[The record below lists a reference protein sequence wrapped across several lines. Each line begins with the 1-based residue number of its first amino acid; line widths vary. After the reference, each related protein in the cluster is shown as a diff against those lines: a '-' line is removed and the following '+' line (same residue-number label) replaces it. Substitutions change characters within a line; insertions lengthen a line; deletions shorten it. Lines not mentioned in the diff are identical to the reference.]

1 MGKLDGR
8 VAIITGAAR
17 GQGEREA
24 RLFAA
29 EGAKVVVTDVLAEQG
44 QRVAA
49 DIGGTFVRHDVTSE
63 ADWASVVAAATSAY
77 GTIDI
82 LVNNAGIYRKGTLR
96 NTTLEEYRLVIDV
109 NQVGVFLGMQAVAP
123 VMIEAK
129 RGSIVNISSIAG
141 MLGTPVSF
149 AYGASKWA
157 VRGMTKAAA
166 LDLGRFNIRVNSI
179 HPGLIDT
186 DMMTEV
192 TGGEEDRF
200 ERMQRTVPLSGRMA
214 KPEEIASV
222 ALFLASD
229 DSSYA
234 TGAEFVIDG
243 GVIAQ

>member
-1 MGKLDGR
+1 M
-8 VAIITGAAR
+8 ITGAAR

-24 RLFAA
+24 RLFAT

-82 LVNNAGIYRKGTLR
+82 LINNAGIYRKGTLR

>member
-24 RLFAA
+24 RLFAS

-63 ADWASVVAAATSAY
+63 ADWAAVVDAAKAAY

-96 NTTLEEYRLVIDV
+96 NTTLEEYRFVVDV

>member
-82 LVNNAGIYRKGTLR
+82 LINNAGIYRKGTLR

>member
-24 RLFAA
+24 RLFAS

-63 ADWASVVAAATSAY
+63 ADWAAVVDAAKAAY
-77 GTIDI
+77 GTVDI
-82 LVNNAGIYRKGTLR
+82 LVNNAGIFRKGTLR
-96 NTTLEEYRLVIDV
+96 NTTLEEYRLVVDV

-123 VMIEAK
+123 VMIAAK

-141 MLGTPVSF
+141 MLGTPTSF

-166 LDLGRFNIRVNSI
+166 LDLGRFDIRVNSI

-243 GVIAQ
+243 GIIAM

>member
-63 ADWASVVAAATSAY
+63 ADWASAVAAATSAY

-82 LVNNAGIYRKGTLR
+82 LINNAGIFRKGTLR